1 MINMG
6 TPTMNISI
14 PQLVAMFITSAKSR
28 EQALLTK
35 HDATQKDIA
44 RVDKYIRIGDI
55 DDDNDDDNM
64 DDDEK

>member
-6 TPTMNISI
+6 TPTMNVSI

-35 HDATQKDIA
+35 LLKAHDAT
-44 RVDKYIRIGDI
+44 
-55 DDDNDDDNM
+55 
-64 DDDEK
+64 